1 MPLNT
6 TSSNRFNPSSHVL
19 PSNGVENS
27 VAYRVQI
34 KQADQTGRAHRTD
47 QEDQTEQ
54 LANTQTAKRHLEHAE
69 HAAQEYPD
77 QEQIEGRQAREQAR
91 LTQLDQSLKKE
102 RDKLDQL
109 ARSED
114 AEKEAIRLEGEKLQE
129 KQLALIEQ
137 ERRLQAQETR
147 GQAAWAQQRKQEQR
161 KLDAERIA
169 NQLREDEL
177 EQEQRRL
184 DAQQRHQTQR
194 VQKLD
199 AQKAANQLKE
209 KELEQKQSKL
219 DAREAA
225 YQGKGEEQEQKELV
239 LAEQERGL
247 QARQIKHKLAQE
259 KAEQERERLQAPQ
272 QLQHGSQNDVAEG
285 GQERQQ
291 RQYQPQ
297 PQPQPD
303 TQGTPGSPRQ
313 GRETSNKGKQ
323 LGKAADGWEE
333 EHEEPSCENKR
344 ETDATNVRN
353 AVPTGGWPF
362 TQIVLRKKKS
372 GTPLPLAQV
381 SQLSDEP
388 EPERQGPVERTQ
400 DEHRVDG
407 ERLHSLSSYGLDQ
420 PQPDQSID
428 RTQPKRMAED
438 DHSAYMRKKSRL
450 TLGPHQE
457 DLAPLA

>member
-199 AQKAANQLKE
+199 AQ
-209 KELEQKQSKL
+209 
-219 DAREAA
+219 EAA

-353 AVPTGGWPF
+353 AF